1 MDRPARNDR
10 VTRSDP
16 MNTFEADTQKTNAED
31 EQHANHSDS
40 ARDATGL
47 QRVRENR
54 DALEDLAASDL
65 PIAWAADRLLGI
77 ADDVDGDQDTA
88 DETGCDTDR

>member
-16 MNTFEADTQKTNAED
+16 MNTFEADTQKTNADD
-31 EQHANHSDS
+31 EQHASHSDS
-40 ARDATGL
+40 GRDGTGL

-54 DALEDLAASDL
+54 DALEDLADSDL
-65 PIAWAADRLLGI
+65 PVAGWADDLLDI
-77 ADDVDGDQDTA
+77 TDDVDGDQDMA